1 MKLLPLPVNDVS
13 DGRSIP
19 FLSSANSTLHYHR
32 IVVVVGIL
40 INRLSTVVTNKR
52 QIVHFDGLK
61 LWEIYVSLDPIIP
74 TNHLE
79 WWYTSSIV
87 IGIMII
93 VGTEAPRTKLN
104 WFKWREIRHF
114 KGPCNAECTLCKP
127 NCFQL
132 RHIYCL
138 FHHSTFTSQGERWC
152 STYEVVSSCIIIVSK
167 TPLTNVKGLKRRK
180 VEQHKRFR
188 YDECII
194 TQYHSLQLR

>member
-1 MKLLPLPVNDVS
+1 MKLLPLPVNDAS

-19 FLSSANSTLHYHR
+19 FPSSINSTLHYHR

-52 QIVHFDGLK
+52 PIVHFDGLK

-87 IGIMII
+87 NRIMII

-104 WFKWREIRHF
+104 RLKWREIWHF

-127 NCFQL
+127 NYSQL

-138 FHHSTFTSQGERWC
+138 FQHSTSTIQRERWC
-152 STYEVVSSCIIIVSK
+152 STYEVVSTCIIVVSK
-167 TPLTNVKGLKRRK
+167 TPLTNIKDLKRRK
-180 VEQHKRFR
+180 VGQHKWFSH
-188 YDECII
+188 DECII

>member
-13 DGRSIP
+13 DGRSML
-19 FLSSANSTLHYHR
+19 FLSSINSTLHYHR

-61 LWEIYVSLDPIIP
+61 LWEICVSLDPIIP

-104 WFKWREIRHF
+104 RFKWREVRHF

-138 FHHSTFTSQGERWC
+138 FHHSTCTSQVEGWC

-180 VEQHKRFR
+180 VGQHEGFR

>member
-1 MKLLPLPVNDVS
+1 MKLLPLPVNDAS

-19 FLSSANSTLHYHR
+19 FPSSVNSTLHYHR

-40 INRLSTVVTNKR
+40 INRLSTVVTNER
-52 QIVHFDGLK
+52 PIVHFDGLK
-61 LWEIYVSLDPIIP
+61 LWEIYVSRNSIIP

-87 IGIMII
+87 NRIMII
-93 VGTEAPRTKLN
+93 VGTEAPRTKLSRL
-104 WFKWREIRHF
+104 KWREIRHF

-127 NCFQL
+127 DCFQL

-138 FHHSTFTSQGERWC
+138 FHHSTFTSQVEGWC
-152 STYEVVSSCIIIVSK
+152 SSNEYASTCIIVVSE

-180 VEQHKRFR
+180 VEQHKGFR
-188 YDECII
+188 YYKWLI
-194 TQYHSLQLR
+194 TQ